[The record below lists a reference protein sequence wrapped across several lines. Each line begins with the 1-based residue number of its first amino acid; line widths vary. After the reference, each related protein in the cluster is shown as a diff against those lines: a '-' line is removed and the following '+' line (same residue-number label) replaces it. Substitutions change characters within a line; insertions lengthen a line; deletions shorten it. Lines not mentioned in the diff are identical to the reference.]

1 MSLSGRSVEGV
12 DHVEAECAIMDGK
25 WKDVSMRTGVFKLN
39 PGSVRKTGV
48 SVYTLPTE
56 HHGFLP

>member
-1 MSLSGRSVEGV
+1 MEGV